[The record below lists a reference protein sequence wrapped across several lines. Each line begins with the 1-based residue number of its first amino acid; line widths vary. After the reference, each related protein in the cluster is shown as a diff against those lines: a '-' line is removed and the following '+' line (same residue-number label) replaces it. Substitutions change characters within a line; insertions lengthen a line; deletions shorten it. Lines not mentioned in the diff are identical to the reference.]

1 MASKKASDLLL
12 LLNAAT
18 TGSIRTVVRQLFSR
32 LVFSLQMECS
42 LSMEIVSFWLWLEGN
57 GHPDF
62 LARVESLD
70 NHRLRGI
77 AFAGKMFI
85 EGLRRRSSGGHL
97 NSRGS
102 VEEEEEEEEGYFQEE
117 AMEGI
122 VFYLNNFCYEALE
135 DILEIAEAKERV
147 VYHRARGNQVQQQ
160 QQQSSKGK
168 APMMMS
174 TKDLLSKI
182 KASFTTAAR
191 SSHEEGSTSSRSMP
205 SPKKQVLRDI
215 ENPIDQCLSTTTY
228 PLATLFDSLKLRDDD
243 PEADPAII
251 KVPRRRQPS
260 IVPRDER
267 TLFVTFSNGY
277 PFTADELNFGGV
289 EVICVEDPIEPR
301 PPLYAHITFFTQ
313 ETILH
318 ILRGSARVK
327 FVIRGKHLWA
337 RQFVPKRKKVR
348 N

>member
-12 LLNAAT
+12 LLNAATT

-160 QQQSSKGK
+160 QQSSKGK

-174 TKDLLSKI
+174 TVR
-182 KASFTTAAR
+182 AA
-191 SSHEEGSTSSRSMP
+191 
-205 SPKKQVLRDI
+205 
-215 ENPIDQCLSTTTY
+215 
-228 PLATLFDSLKLRDDD
+228 
-243 PEADPAII
+243 
-251 KVPRRRQPS
+251 
-260 IVPRDER
+260 
-267 TLFVTFSNGY
+267 
-277 PFTADELNFGGV
+277 
-289 EVICVEDPIEPR
+289 CVCM
-301 PPLYAHITFFTQ
+301 
-313 ETILH
+313 
-318 ILRGSARVK
+318 
-327 FVIRGKHLWA
+327 
-337 RQFVPKRKKVR
+337 
-348 N
+348 